1 MSMTTREIREA
12 YPPQSCALDT
22 SRSCIG
28 RLCPK
33 WKDLTDREGTL
44 VCIQSRTK
52 DGRLRVLSEGFRH
65 QCREEHE
72 VKSCWQC
79 QDAFGHCS

>member
-28 RLCPK
+28 QNCPR
-33 WKDLTDREGTL
+33 WVGLTDHSGTI
-44 VCIQSRTK
+44 VCVNSRTNNGTTRK
-52 DGRLRVLSEGFRH
+52 LDDDFRR
-65 QCREEHE
+65 QCRKEHE
-72 VKSCWQC
+72 VRSCWQC
-79 QDAFGHCS
+79 PDTFGNCK